1 MSGFST
7 KGESMKEKRKWLF
20 VVPLSL
26 ALASCA
32 TPSSVSALVDAGHEI
47 LRSFLT
53 QARKGFAMKG
63 EKIQKVVDMS
73 GEALFENTYSYD
85 FQFQSEGHE
94 RINHVYSYPY
104 SGQTQTETYSL
115 SRSPD
120 GYVAR
125 EYVDYKNEI
134 AYSKV
139 TDDDG
144 YYSFYD
150 EYFTNPFAIVDGKD
164 FAYSAEEGKTVFTLC
179 QTKLNSFDYF
189 LTGNSQP
196 LSSLS
201 LSYDGESWSVHS
213 LSSLFTGRTKKE
225 DGTYI
230 RCQWRFESSFALSS
244 IGTLTLEGAKP
255 SKVRENV
262 ALENAFASVGDNFT
276 LTCVLTLTSDP
287 STPLQTKVSYF
298 DGESYYIDLN
308 ADKDDPSEDYLYHA
322 DPFDPTDLLY
332 EYRYDESS
340 RLWIQSPCDE
350 SSSYNVAPQTKKL
363 FTPHL
368 GDISV
373 DLFTEGMDRDDYFS
387 CDNDYAA
394 AYIGEGFFSDGE
406 LLPYFS
412 FGYGDG
418 AKVKVGDGTLT
429 AILPFYLPSSS
440 SYTPVTYTITYSHL
454 GSTVL
459 PEVDL

>member
-1 MSGFST
+1 M
-7 KGESMKEKRKWLF
+7 KGETMKENRKWLF
-20 VVPLSL
+20 VLPFSL
-26 ALASCA
+26 ALSSCIV
-32 TPSSVSALVDAGHEI
+32 PSSASAARDAGEEK
-47 LRSFLT
+47 LQTFLA
-53 QARKGFAMKG
+53 QARKGFALKG
-63 EKIQKVVDMS
+63 KKVQKVVDMS
-73 GEALFENTYSYD
+73 GEALFENEYSYD
-85 FQFQSEGHE
+85 FQFQTEGHE
-94 RINHVYSYPY
+94 RIYHVYSYPS
-104 SGQTQTETYSL
+104 SGKTQTETYSL

-125 EYVDYKNEI
+125 EYINYKNEI

-150 EYFTNPFAIVDGKD
+150 EYFTNPFAIVDAKD
-164 FAYSAEEGKTVFTLC
+164 FSIQEEEGKTVFTLC
-179 QTKLNSFDYF
+179 QEKLNSFDYF

-201 LSYDGESWSVHS
+201 LAYDGGSWSVSS

-225 DGTYI
+225 DNTYT
-230 RCQWRFESSFALSS
+230 RCQWRFESNFSLSD

-255 SKVRENV
+255 SKTRENV
-262 ALENAFASVGDNFT
+262 ALQNALSSIGDNFT

-287 STPLQTKVSYF
+287 NTPLQTKVSYF

-308 ADKDDPSEDYLYHA
+308 ADKDNPAEDYLYHA

-332 EYRYDESS
+332 EYRYDATSK
-340 RLWIQSPCDE
+340 LWIQSPCDE
-350 SSSYNVAPQTKKL
+350 SSSYNVSPRTKEL

-368 GDISV
+368 GDVSV

-387 CDNDYAA
+387 CNNDYAA
-394 AYIGEGFFSDGE
+394 SYIGEGFFSEGE

-412 FGYGDG
+412 LGYGDG

-429 AILPFYLPSSS
+429 AVLPFYMPSSS
-440 SYTPVTYTITYSHL
+440 SYIPVTYTITYSNV